1 MGTVK
6 LPPQLK
12 GIIWTKKFEDLD
24 LQQDEIVIIHHVLRY
39 GKVEDIAWLL
49 QAYPHEKIKQIFLSQ
64 PLNIYSKSSFHFA
77 KSTVLNISQDL
88 PDESRY
94 IQSFS

>member
-24 LQQDEIVIIHHVLRY
+24 LQQDEIVIIHRLVT
-39 GKVEDIAWLL
+39 AS
-49 QAYPHEKIKQIFLSQ
+49 LS
-64 PLNIYSKSSFHFA
+64 
-77 KSTVLNISQDL
+77 
-88 PDESRY
+88 SRKN
-94 IQSFS
+94 